1 MKNIINHILIFILV
15 SCASRSHQV
24 EQYGTM
30 HEAIGNGQSQ
40 ARVKINQLAQ
50 QKDFVGIGAL
60 EGLEGE
66 VTILNAKAVTTVVNS
81 KGEPTPTFQANAAT
95 MLVGGKVKEWKMV
108 KTPKKFTRKEFETW
122 LTSQITASPAM
133 FKVKGEL
140 INVRMHVLNGA
151 CPVHARMNEITLS
164 QNKKPYE
171 GEFKKVTGTIVGV
184 YALDA
189 VGKLTHPDT
198 RIHTH
203 IVYKDSS
210 GNELTGHLEDFH
222 LEKNTEVLFP
232 KI

>member
-1 MKNIINHILIFILV
+1 MKKLINLILSFTLV
-15 SCASRSHQV
+15 SCASRSYQV

-40 ARVKINQLAQ
+40 ARIKLDQLTQ

-81 KGEPTPTFQANAAT
+81 KGEPTPTSQANAAT
-95 MLVGGKVKEWKMV
+95 MFVGGNVKEWKMV
-108 KTPKKFTRKEFETW
+108 KTPKKFTRKELESW

-151 CPVHARMNEITLS
+151 CPVHARMNKITLS
-164 QNKKPYE
+164 KNKKPYE
-171 GEFKKVTGTIVGV
+171 GEFKEVTGTIIGV
-184 YALDA
+184 YARDA

-198 RIHTH
+198 SIHTH
-203 IVYKDSS
+203 ILYKDSR
-210 GNELTGHLEDFH
+210 GNELTGHLEDFQ
-222 LEKNTEVLFP
+222 LDKNTKVFLP